1 MSKEDCYPHFD
12 FNFQNIREY
21 WKVNLGNHVE
31 AEEYL
36 GVVEKRLQYWL
47 QECGSWIDF
56 DFAVEHLQKDLNLRE
71 VESRLTWMCLKHR
84 VRLANEQRRRLSP
97 VHRRRDAKEIKV
109 DIKLSADGEHD
120 AIWHTDFGNIYKKA
134 MTRERKEL
142 QKLRETG
149 RISGNENA
157 APRESAKAEKGRIP
171 ERPRMIQWIWAN
183 RLLAYLF
190 EALREKEAICDDGEM
205 WAALDGVFK
214 DRHGDPITRKDL
226 ALWAHQYHNN
236 KACEDEAGKPKKHQS
251 IDQVIEEIE
260 G

>member
-1 MSKEDCYPHFD
+1 MCNEDCYPHFN
-12 FNFQNIREY
+12 FNFQKIREY

-56 DFAVEHLQKDLNLRE
+56 DFAVEHLQKHLNLRE
-71 VESRLTWMCLKHR
+71 VESRLIWMSLRHR
-84 VRLANEQRRRLSP
+84 LRLANEQRRRLSP
-97 VHRRRDAKEIKV
+97 ARRRSDEEEIRV
-109 DIKLSADGEHD
+109 DIKPSADGKHD
-120 AIWHTDFGNIYKKA
+120 AIWHTDFGNIYKRA
-134 MTRERKEL
+134 MAREHREL
-142 QKLRETG
+142 RKLRETG
-149 RISGNENA
+149 QIPAN
-157 APRESAKAEKGRIP
+157 ESASPHRGVKVEKVRIP
-171 ERPRMIQWIWAN
+171 ERPRMIQWMWAN
-183 RLLAYLF
+183 RLLPYLF
-190 EALREKEAICDDGEM
+190 ERLREKEAICDDGEM

-214 DRHGDPITRKDL
+214 DRHGEAITRKDL